1 MQRDPIYAAL
11 KTQLTALTVAPYPVL
26 VVSRGFVMWDQAD
39 AQPAIY
45 IAPGSEMG
53 DYKMGLPT
61 KWLIKLDLY
70 VYVKWVD
77 DIEQGVTLLAQVMDG
92 IDYILSPTGP
102 NGVGNGNQFVNTL
115 GGLAQYCALSGP
127 AEVSGGF
134 LNRSQ
139 SIARMPVEI
148 LVA

>member
-11 KTQLTALTVAPYPVL
+11 LAQLTALTVAPYQVA

-39 AQPAIY
+39 IQPAIY
-45 IAPGSEMG
+45 IAPGTETG
-53 DYKMGLPT
+53 DYKMGMPT
-61 KWLIKLDLY
+61 KWIIKLELY

-77 DIEQGVTLLAQVMDG
+77 DISQGVTLLAQIMDG
-92 IDYILSPTGP
+92 IDYVLSPVGP
-102 NGVGNGNQFVNTL
+102 NGVKVGNQFVNTL

-127 AEVSGGF
+127 AEISGGF

-139 SIARMPVEI
+139 SVARMPVEI
-148 LVA
+148 MVA